1 MPHTLRPA
9 DDRGRPRATGI
20 GPGRWAHRLAVLL
33 ALATLVLIVAG
44 GLVTNT
50 GAALAVP
57 DWPTTFGHNMFLFP
71 WSGMVG
77 GVAYEH
83 AHRLLGAAVG
93 LLTLTLAAALW
104 LTGSRRLRALG
115 LAAVVLVGL
124 QGLLGGLRVVLLQ
137 DALAIVHGCL
147 AQAFF
152 ALTVALAIVTAP
164 GRLAPTGE
172 PRLAP
177 AAVTA
182 VMALYGQIILGALT
196 THGSRPAWVLLH
208 VGGALVAAVA
218 AAGLAFRTLN
228 RHAGEPALARP
239 ARALLVLLVVQMA
252 LGVGAYV
259 ARFTG
264 LALPGGA
271 VTTLALPVT
280 HRVIAALLL
289 GSAVTVALV
298 GWPSRPTARA
308 RLSLEAV
315 SGRLVA

>member
-1 MPHTLRPA
+1 MTPA
-9 DDRGRPRATGI
+9 PSV
-20 GPGRWAHRLAVLL
+20 WAHRLAVSL
-33 ALATLVLIVAG
+33 ASATLVLIVAG

-93 LLTLTLAAALW
+93 LLTLALAAALW

-115 LAAVVLVGL
+115 LAVVLLVGL

-152 ALTVALAIVTAP
+152 ALTVALAIVTTP
-164 GRLAPTGE
+164 GRPALTGE
-172 PRLAP
+172 IGGLVP
-177 AAVTA
+177 AALTA
-182 VMALYGQIILGALT
+182 VTALYGQIILGALT

-208 VGGALVAAVA
+208 VGGAIVAAVA
-218 AAGLAFRTLN
+218 VAALAFRTLS

-239 ARALLVLLVVQMA
+239 ARALLVLLVVQLA

-298 GWPSRPTARA
+298 GWPWRPTARA
-308 RLSLEAV
+308 RLPLEAV

>member
-1 MPHTLRPA
+1 MTPA
-9 DDRGRPRATGI
+9 PSV
-20 GPGRWAHRLAVLL
+20 WAHRLAVLL
-33 ALATLVLIVAG
+33 SLATLVLIVAG

-104 LTGSRRLRALG
+104 LTGSCRLRALG
-115 LAAVVLVGL
+115 LVAVVLVGL

-152 ALTVALAIVTAP
+152 ALTVALAVLSAP
-164 GRLAPTGE
+164 GRLSLATDVERRG
-172 PRLAP
+172 LAP
-177 AAVTA
+177 AALTA

-196 THGSRPAWVLLH
+196 THGSRPAWVVLH
-208 VGGALVAAVA
+208 VAGAVVAAVA
-218 AAGLAFRTLN
+218 VAGLTYRTLS
-228 RHAGEPALARP
+228 RHASEPALARP
-239 ARALLVLLVVQMA
+239 ARALLVLLVVQLA
-252 LGVGAYV
+252 LGLGAYV

-271 VTTLALPVT
+271 VITLALPVT

-289 GSAVTVALV
+289 GSAVTVALTA
-298 GWPSRPTARA
+298 WPSRPTARA
-308 RLSLEAV
+308 RFPLKAA
-315 SGRLVA
+315 SGQLVA

>member
-1 MPHTLRPA
+1 MPPA
-9 DDRGRPRATGI
+9 PSV
-20 GPGRWAHRLAVLL
+20 WAHRLACCL
-33 ALATLVLIVAG
+33 ASATLVLIVAG

-115 LAAVVLVGL
+115 LVAVLLVGL

-152 ALTVALAIVTAP
+152 ALTVALAVLSAP
-164 GRLAPTGE
+164 GRLLVAADT
-172 PRLAP
+172 RALAP

-208 VGGALVAAVA
+208 IGGALVAAVA
-218 AAGLAFRTLN
+218 VAGLAYRTLG

-239 ARALLVLLVVQMA
+239 ARALLVLLVVQLA
-252 LGVGAYV
+252 LGLGAYV

-298 GWPSRPTARA
+298 AWPSRPTARA
-308 RLSLEAV
+308 RLPLEAA
-315 SGRLVA
+315 SGQLVA